1 MSTIKPAS
9 ARRGEGGSGSSR
21 AGASRAT
28 QRPGGIARRSAD
40 GKELAPRKGAKA
52 AGVAPEAKSQPKS
65 SKSRSRDE
73 ATTSANIKR
82 RNKSAEG
89 SNDQTGRSAPR
100 KSAKQQEALRK
111 KRAQHKVARDARHA
125 KAHRK
130 NDRAGE
136 KAKAGQQAFRD
147 LITFDVENPQQ
158 SFAALKDFR
167 MPRELYV
174 QSRKMRQ
181 KAVVT
186 AYAQYVEFTLH
197 TKPDEFAKEIRAA
210 TIGTPHP
217 SKDPLLAFLRC
228 VIDYDSA
235 WVNIEEENEQLKE
248 RYRVLRNVSRDA
260 AAIRYLAKSNIPP
273 AKALVLSETG
283 NIKLDSWSRTYSGMV
298 AKDKGAANNQRGG
311 EQSMEKPP
319 LGDGV
324 ITDGQAETGVYRGRR
339 DATLYG
345 EDRATD
351 DDDYDDDE
359 EDSSSSSGI
368 DEPEEQ
374 EDDGDT
380 ADELL
385 KLKARL
391 KIYRLPDKWVYQ
403 DNEEVRVALVACKKS
418 GSSRKAKYVLR
429 IFTCGL
435 ITPDE
440 LLPQTHRSLQYVKD
454 AIRRR
459 GTSEPL
465 PNIPKNR
472 R

>member
-28 QRPGGIARRSAD
+28 KRPGGIARRSAD
-40 GKELAPRKGAKA
+40 GKEPSPKKGAKA
-52 AGVAPEAKSQPKS
+52 AGVASEAKSQPTS

-82 RNKSAEG
+82 RNKCAEG
-89 SNDQTGRSAPR
+89 SNDETGRSAPR
-100 KSAKQQEALRK
+100 KSAKQQEAIRK
-111 KRAQHKVARDARHA
+111 KRAQHKVVRDAKHA

-147 LITFDVENPQQ
+147 LITFDVDNPQQ
-158 SFAALKDFR
+158 SFAALKEYR
-167 MPRELYV
+167 VPRELYI

-181 KAVVT
+181 QAVVT

-197 TKPDEFAKEIRAA
+197 AEPDEFAKQIRVA

-235 WVNIEEENEQLKE
+235 WINVKDENEQLKE
-248 RYRVLRNVSRDA
+248 RHRVLKTVSRDA
-260 AAIRYLAKSNIPP
+260 AAIRYLARSNISP
-273 AKALVLSETG
+273 AKALSLSEVG
-283 NIKLDSWSRTYSGMV
+283 KIKLDRWSRTYSGMV

-324 ITDGQAETGVYRGRR
+324 STDGQAETGVHSGRR

-351 DDDYDDDE
+351 DDDYDDE

-418 GSSRKAKYVLR
+418 GSSRKSKYALR